1 MGRHIEFLVE
11 EPSAEAALKN
21 LVPKFMGDEVSF
33 NIHVYQGK
41 QDLLLKLPDR
51 LKGYRS
57 WLPGDWYI
65 TVLIDK
71 DQEECVTLKQKLEI
85 IAKNEGFVTRS
96 IAELQGKFQVINRI
110 AIEELE
116 AWFFGDVTAL
126 KTAYPRVPGFLDRR
140 KGFRN
145 PDVIHNTAE
154 ALERILKSAG
164 YYRGG
169 MPKIEVARKITE
181 YMEPNR
187 NTSKSFRVFRDALI
201 DLIP

>member
-140 KGFRN
+140 KG
-145 PDVIHNTAE
+145 
-154 ALERILKSAG
+154 
-164 YYRGG
+164 
-169 MPKIEVARKITE
+169 
-181 YMEPNR
+181 
-187 NTSKSFRVFRDALI
+187 
-201 DLIP
+201 